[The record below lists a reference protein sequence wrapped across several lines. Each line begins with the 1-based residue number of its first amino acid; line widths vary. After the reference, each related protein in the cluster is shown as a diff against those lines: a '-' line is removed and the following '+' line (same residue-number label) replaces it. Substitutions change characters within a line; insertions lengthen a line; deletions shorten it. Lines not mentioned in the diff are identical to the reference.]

1 MGIKKVTDPA
11 FRSYGKVITGYDCEG
26 ILKVMEG
33 TPIPKDVVYVPSE
46 PELEAVEAVRKM
58 ERNLYGQ
65 IPIQAGYCNG
75 HNRKMNAM
83 EYHRNSEIN
92 VACTDL
98 VLMLGPKKERP
109 PVEK

>member
-1 MGIKKVTDPA
+1 
-11 FRSYGKVITGYDCEG
+11 
-26 ILKVMEG
+26 MEG

-98 VLMLGPKKERP
+98 VLMLGRQQDIE
-109 PVEK
+109 EDGTYDT